1 MPEKAGNSLGA
12 MVDLLAGTYTSML
25 EFQCRMLAP
34 QHTWNVERYDRR
46 ENGVAEQQTIPLLRE
61 ELRVGKRAVGGRRLV
76 VRAGTKEVPVQ
87 EEVRLRSES
96 VVIER
101 RPITNAPKQDPEF
114 RERTFEIVEV
124 HEEPV
129 VEKVVVQ
136 AEEVVI
142 GRFTR
147 EHTAMVKGRVRVM
160 DVEVDEHQAAP
171 MLAHHGDKPQE
182 SRAAPAPTR
191 ARRRRTK

>member
-25 EFQCRMLAP
+25 EFQRRILAP
-34 QHTWNVERYDRR
+34 QHIWNVERYDRR
-46 ENGVAEQQTIPLLRE
+46 ENDVPEQQTIPLLRE

-76 VRAGTKEVPVQ
+76 VRAVTKQVPVQ
-87 EEVRLRSES
+87 EQVKLRSES

-101 RPITNAPKQDPEF
+101 RPIANAPTEDPEF
-114 RERTFEIVEV
+114 RERTFEIVEM

-136 AEEVVI
+136 AEEVVM

-147 EHTAMVKGRVRVM
+147 EHTATVKGNVRVM
-160 DVEVDEHQAAP
+160 DVEVSERQAVP
-171 MLAHHGDKPQE
+171 MLAHHGDKPHQ
-182 SRAAPAPTR
+182 SRAAPAPAR
-191 ARRRRTK
+191 GRRRRTK